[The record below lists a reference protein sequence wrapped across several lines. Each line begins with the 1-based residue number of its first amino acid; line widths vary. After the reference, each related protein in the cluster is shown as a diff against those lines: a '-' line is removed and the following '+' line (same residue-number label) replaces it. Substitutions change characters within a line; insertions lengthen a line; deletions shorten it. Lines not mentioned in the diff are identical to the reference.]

1 MIFVPSYMAP
11 KTMFGIKIP
20 RTLYNNILDRKLLTS
35 FVVNQFD
42 QPKWLIE
49 FRWND
54 RKNEIITT

>member
-1 MIFVPSYMAP
+1 MVNFTADDIFLPSFMAP

-42 QPKWLIE
+42 QPK
-49 FRWND
+49 
-54 RKNEIITT
+54 